1 MCVLFPT
8 IIRNS
13 LAKVLLGSTERL
25 DFFPFLLFRVKCPE
39 CVCSFSPSFSF
50 QIELKLQLKRDNFQ
64 RGIEF
69 LVLFSIITVVT
80 FLLFI
85 FSASPLFAA
94 VSNSYK
100 VTILQNS
107 FHTPIGIINFLFD
120 LCGFLCFSFSQNVTK
135 TIPRGNPIPS
145 FPSSIPSVRL
155 AHTTCL
161 NSNKSVRQ
169 K

>member
-1 MCVLFPT
+1 MIFHFL
-8 IIRNS
+8 
-13 LAKVLLGSTERL
+13 
-25 DFFPFLLFRVKCPE
+25 LLFRVKCPE
-39 CVCSFSPSFSF
+39 CVCSFSPPFSF

-85 FSASPLFAA
+85 FSASSLFAA
-94 VSNSYK
+94 VSNSYT
-100 VTILQNS
+100 VTILKNS
-107 FHTPIGIINFLFD
+107 FHMPIGIINFLFD
-120 LCGFLCFSFSQNVTK
+120 LCGFLCLLLSQNVTK
-135 TIPRGNPIPS
+135 TFPRGNSIPT
-145 FPSSIPSVRL
+145 FPTIPSVRL